1 MIYIITILIAII
13 LIMSYLLFTKDNN
26 QQQKIDT
33 QGFRN
38 VAKYNL
44 IIKVFLDIFSQSQQL
59 NTKFEKLTGDN
70 ESLKQEIHKFEQQI
84 NILHQEYQ
92 TILELTNK
100 LQIQNTIFNQRNQ
113 DLETNQK
120 SFIQKLGGI
129 VYKENLED
137 KTWDLVLEKTQVLMN
152 ERNEAL
158 IKIQAFN
165 RENEVLKQENKFLTQ
180 EKNNFNQSQE
190 ILKSIITTKDGD
202 INSLTQKL
210 RVLES
215 QVNELQSKPDH
226 NIELQNIQSELN
238 KVQSLIIQKDGLIQH
253 LEIEKG
259 ENLQKISSLEAIVIT
274 EKSNCESLT
283 QEKTILNS
291 LVQQLEDE
299 IKVLNDKSIY
309 SDIERLESQIAQ
321 KDNEIKKS
329 EFEKNQNLQKINQ
342 LEIQL
347 TEKESQLKTTIEDS
361 DNRSQELEKE
371 RDSLTGNLRDV
382 EWELS
387 VLKNSGSSVLI
398 AQKDTVIKKLE
409 SEKSE
414 ILERVNSLAES
425 FDELAEDFSQL
436 TSNFNEKKYQLEV
449 VKREKEVVTR
459 EKNYL
464 DNRVKELEGEKSF
477 LIQKLRDK
485 ESEVSKLQ
493 QDILFLN
500 DRLIDRESEISELE
514 EIINKPNIIEE
525 LEQYLEELEQD
536 LENLE
541 KYVEDLEQYAED
553 LENYYLEKLEPYSD
567 TPDINELEK
576 LQKQINEKDNCIRN
590 LKSYISLLLENQSL
604 KELEQYINK
613 IHDYFYEEY
622 IYIYTSSFRSRISI
636 GIDIDIIDFL
646 KYLLYEE
653 QCKIKHL
660 CGMIGTLNS
669 LMRYR

>member
-84 NILHQEYQ
+84 TILHQEYQ

-190 ILKSIITTKDGD
+190 IFKSIITTKDGD

-210 RVLES
+210 MGLEFK
-215 QVNELQSKPDH
+215 VNELQSKPDH
-226 NIELQNIQSELN
+226 TIELQNIQSELN
-238 KVQSLIIQKDGLIQH
+238 KVQSLIIQKDALIKS

-291 LVQQLEDE
+291 LVQQLEEE
-299 IKVLNDKSIY
+299 IKVLNDKPID
-309 SDIERLESQIAQ
+309 SDIERLQSQIAQ
-321 KDNEIKKS
+321 KDNEIKKL

-347 TEKESQLKTTIEDS
+347 TEKESQLTTTIEDS
-361 DNRSQELEKE
+361 DNRIQELEKE

-387 VLKNSGSSVLI
+387 VLKTSGSSVLI

-414 ILERVNSLAES
+414 ILERLNSLAE
-425 FDELAEDFSQL
+425 DFNKL
-436 TSNFNEKKYQLEV
+436 TSNFNEKAYQLEV
-449 VKREKEVVTR
+449 VTREKEVVTR
-459 EKNYL
+459 QKNDL
-464 DNRVKELEGEKSF
+464 DNRVKELEGEKSL
-477 LIQKLRDK
+477 LIRKLIDK

-500 DRLIDRESEISELE
+500 DRLIDIESQISELK

-604 KELEQYINK
+604 KELEQYLNK
-613 IHDYFYEEY
+613 IHDYFYEEH

-660 CGMIGTLNS
+660 RGMIRTLNS

>member
-1 MIYIITILIAII
+1 
-13 LIMSYLLFTKDNN
+13 MSYLLFTKDNN
-26 QQQKIDT
+26 QQQNIDT

-38 VAKYNL
+38 AVKYNL

-70 ESLKQEIHKFEQQI
+70 ESLKQKIEKFEQQI
-84 NILHQEYQ
+84 TILHQEYQ

-137 KTWDLVLEKTQVLMN
+137 KTWDLVLEKTQLLMN

-215 QVNELQSKPDH
+215 QINELQSKHDH

-238 KVQSLIIQKDGLIQH
+238 KVQSLIIQKDGFIQH

-283 QEKTILNS
+283 QEKMILNS
-291 LVQQLEDE
+291 LVQQLEEE
-299 IKVLNDKSIY
+299 IKVLNDKPID

-321 KDNEIKKS
+321 KDNEIKKL

-361 DNRSQELEKE
+361 DNRIQELEKE
-371 RDSLTGNLRDV
+371 RDSLTRNLRDV

-387 VLKNSGSSVLI
+387 VLKTSGSSVLI

-414 ILERVNSLAES
+414 ILERLNSLAES

-436 TSNFNEKKYQLEV
+436 TEDFNKLTSNFNEKEYQLEV
-449 VKREKEVVTR
+449 VTREKEVVTR

-514 EIINKPNIIEE
+514 EIIEIMPKPNIIEE

-604 KELEQYINK
+604 KELEQY
-613 IHDYFYEEY
+613 
-622 IYIYTSSFRSRISI
+622 
-636 GIDIDIIDFL
+636 
-646 KYLLYEE
+646 
-653 QCKIKHL
+653 Q
-660 CGMIGTLNS
+660 
-669 LMRYR
+669 

>member
-38 VAKYNL
+38 AVKYNL

-84 NILHQEYQ
+84 IILHQEYQ

-129 VYKENLED
+129 LYKENLED

-210 RVLES
+210 MGLEFK
-215 QVNELQSKPDH
+215 VNELQSKPDH

-238 KVQSLIIQKDGLIQH
+238 KVQSLIIQKDACIQT

-259 ENLQKISSLEAIVIT
+259 ENLQKISSLEANVIT
-274 EKSNCESLT
+274 QKSNFELLT
-283 QEKTILNS
+283 QEKNTLNNH
-291 LVQQLEDE
+291 VKQLEGE
-299 IKVLNDKSIY
+299 IQSLNDKIRDFDKVSNNSGY
-309 SDIERLESQIAQ
+309 VETLQVQIAQ
-321 KDNEIKKS
+321 KDHDIHKL
-329 EFEKNQNLQKINQ
+329 EFENNQNIQTIQQLKINLAEKESMLKTTVQDNNDLDIYNRTQQLEQKIRS
-342 LEIQL
+342 L
-347 TEKESQLKTTIEDS
+347 TEKLI
-361 DNRSQELEKE
+361 
-371 RDSLTGNLRDV
+371 DV

-387 VLKNSGSSVLI
+387 VSKFQVSNNSSLI
-398 AQKDTVIKKLE
+398 EELRKQISQKDASIKKLE
-409 SEKSE
+409 YENSENIE
-414 ILERVNSLAES
+414 SLKW
-425 FDELAEDFSQL
+425 LADNL
-436 TSNFNEKKYQLEV
+436 NEKEAQIKLI
-449 VKREKEVVTR
+449 TR
-459 EKNYL
+459 EKLEL
-464 DNRVKELEGEKSF
+464 DSCVKELEREKTILS
-477 LIQKLRDK
+477 QKLIDA
-485 ESEVSKLQ
+485 ELEVRKL
-493 QDILFLN
+493 N
-500 DRLIDRESEISELE
+500 CSLE
-514 EIINKPNIIEE
+514 EIQRQFAQKNAYIQSLEFKNSENLHNISLLEYNLTRQESQLTIIQQENIYLKFHIEQ
-525 LEQYLEELEQD
+525 LEQYLEELEQYY
-536 LENLE
+536 LEELE
-541 KYVEDLEQYAED
+541 QYPDININSPVEDLEQYLQEIAD
-553 LENYYLEKLEPYSD
+553 KD
-567 TPDINELEK
+567 T
-576 LQKQINEKDNCIRN
+576 CIRK
-590 LKSYISLLLENQSL
+590 LKIPQKSTP
-604 KELEQYINK
+604 
-613 IHDYFYEEY
+613 FP
-622 IYIYTSSFRSRISI
+622 FRWKH
-636 GIDIDIIDFL
+636 DFL
-646 KYLLYEE
+646 YVLLI
-653 QCKIKHL
+653 QFLPIQD
-660 CGMIGTLNS
+660 NS
-669 LMRYR
+669 NSFLP